1 MVRAPDCGS
10 GCRGFESHL
19 PPQKSRGS
27 GLFPGPFTFRSV
39 GTWGRSQAVR
49 QGTLTPSCAG
59 SSPAVPASSE
69 IPLTA
74 PFPPGGENC
83 AGREISSLL
92 QGGAGSPLSNPHP
105 CGGTRGRGR
114 EGSRAK
120 VSAAKPCAAFTP
132 AKMGAPAKSIDFV
145 GRGGRNGAGAV
156 LAPQGGDVAER
167 NFFRRRPGSS
177 VGRATA
183 F

>member
-1 MVRAPDCGS
+1 MVPGVVGS
-10 GCRGFESHL
+10 SPISH
-19 PPQKSRGS
+19 PTRSRGS
-27 GLFPGPFTFRSV
+27 GLFPGPRAYFLPA
-39 GTWGRSQAVR
+39 WGRSQAVR

-120 VSAAKPCAAFTP
+120 VSAAKSCAAFTP
-132 AKMGAPAKSIDFV
+132 RKNGGPRKIDRFCGERRKEWSGRSPRPA
-145 GRGGRNGAGAV
+145 GRGRSR
-156 LAPQGGDVAER
+156 AEFLPTTTR
-167 NFFRRRPGSS
+167 
-177 VGRATA
+177 
-183 F
+183 

>member
-1 MVRAPDCGS
+1 MVPGVVGS
-10 GCRGFESHL
+10 SPISH
-19 PPQKSRGS
+19 PTRSRGS
-27 GLFPGPFTFRSV
+27 GLFPGPRVYFLPA
-39 GTWGRSQAVR
+39 WGRSQAVR

-105 CGGTRGRGR
+105 CGGTGDERRGEQGKGKRSEIVRGVHPRKNGGPRKIDRFCGEKRKEWSGRSPRPAGRGR
-114 EGSRAK
+114 SRAEFL
-120 VSAAKPCAAFTP
+120 PTTT
-132 AKMGAPAKSIDFV
+132 
-145 GRGGRNGAGAV
+145 R
-156 LAPQGGDVAER
+156 
-167 NFFRRRPGSS
+167 
-177 VGRATA
+177 
-183 F
+183 